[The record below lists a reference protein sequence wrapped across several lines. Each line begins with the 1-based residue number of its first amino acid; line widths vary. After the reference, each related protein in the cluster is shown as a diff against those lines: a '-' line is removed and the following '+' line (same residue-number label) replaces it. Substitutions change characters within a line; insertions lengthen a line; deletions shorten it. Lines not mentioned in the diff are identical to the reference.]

1 MDDQTDQSTNK
12 KDKKPNRWLWPII
25 IGIIVGIILMLVI
38 YPTLS
43 GNNTFSDDD
52 TEKPESKEETID
64 NVTKEEMRV
73 DVSAQLTDIV
83 DDVNETVVGVTNIQ
97 TRN

>member
-38 YPTLS
+38 YTTLS
-43 GNNTFSDDD
+43 GNNSFFD
-52 TEKPESKEETID
+52 EVPEIPESEEENND
-64 NVTKEEMRV
+64 NVPKEEMRV
-73 DVSAQLTDIV
+73 DVSLQFTDIV
-83 DDVNETVVGVTNIQ
+83 NHVKDTVVEVSNVQ
-97 TRN
+97 K